1 MLEDLKYIISVE
13 KEVDDLEMEIDDL
26 KSQLENAKIDFSKI
40 DNLLQQEYLQKDIL
54 CVTYLSM
61 LDYDNYCDMACKYL
75 DKIKECG
82 HLNLKCR
89 ALNAKVVYVTCGKC
103 VFTSNHDACVS
114 MFINDVNARIKKPK
128 VVPIRTRKP
137 TKNANQSVATPHLK
151 TFASET
157 TIQIQELL

>member
-1 MLEDLKYIISVE
+1 MSLSKSNYAFQDVQANVDNIKSIVDMERRELAYNAMKTVVLFENALKEKMLEDLKYIISVE

-40 DNLLQQEYLQKDIL
+40 DNLLLQEYLQKDIL

-82 HLNLKCR
+82 RLKFELSKQCEFLKNKPPNL
-89 ALNAKVVYVTCGKC
+89 
-103 VFTSNHDACVS
+103 SS
-114 MFINDVNARIKKPK
+114 
-128 VVPIRTRKP
+128 
-137 TKNANQSVATPHLK
+137 
-151 TFASET
+151 
-157 TIQIQELL
+157 